1 MAINIPLDSLW
12 NSLFNN
18 IFCFGKEFISLSYYP
33 RAFSLGAI
41 DSGFHFQNYRIL
53 EDFGFYLLT
62 TVYWLQSVRKNNT
75 RNFLFIC
82 LFAKLQWKIFVFAN
96 SAVKPQHVLF
106 VNEPFLRKMLV
117 SLFSSNIPQ
126 YIEKIP
132 MEKLCR
138 ILEMKLKTYI
148 LVDSK
153 LVSEKIEFK
162 ALHYMQHNFIYQCP
176 ELSKDQI
183 SIFKSLAIN

>member
-1 MAINIPLDSLW
+1 MFWKRVYQFVILSKG
-12 NSLFNN
+12 
-18 IFCFGKEFISLSYYP
+18 IFSRCHWFGVPFPKL
-33 RAFSLGAI
+33 
-41 DSGFHFQNYRIL
+41 Q
-53 EDFGFYLLT
+53 DFGRFWVLPIDHSLLT
-62 TVYWLQSVRKNNT
+62 TICPKKQYKE
-75 RNFLFIC
+75 FLFIC

-96 SAVKPQHVLF
+96 SAVKLQHVLF